1 MKRKRNTNTKT
12 IYGIS
17 LQDPLSWMES
27 MNSMKWNSFL
37 EKEESAF
44 EDLCKIAS
52 QETPISLIQK
62 ELESSIAPFQTPLLY
77 SQQTS
82 IQVYQKGSFT
92 YAWKTPAADHW
103 YDASDIYV
111 KDDSIYTIEE
121 IGNGAEIYALRKRSL
136 KTNTI
141 KWEIK
146 GVAPFLSITNTH
158 CYFLLAKNTLVYYKL
173 CCVNLDG
180 KDYKTLYTEEDYR
193 YNLDLHGKYLRRQSG
208 EKQDAFE
215 IHGTNLK
222 TLDGISLESR
232 RFTFD
237 ISGKTYT
244 TDPSIESYNS
254 YYNIL
259 VKKHK
264 GIRTIYQDGKKLWEG
279 IGQILF
285 DPFSGPW
292 TRIVQPGYPV
302 IWWKIGTPIPSPK
315 PVLYFETEKRK
326 IPTILVKDSS
336 IPTKNLL
343 VIGYGAYG
351 MPTPLNTARWKPLLQ
366 RGWAIGIGLWRGGGD
381 HTPYWEDI
389 GRTKG
394 REDVLLDSEE
404 VVRELQKK
412 LSLSPDSTLLYGRS
426 AGGLWAGGLMA
437 KFPDKTLA
445 LGSYMEVP
453 YLDVIHTTLNRELPL
468 TNIETD
474 EFGLPEQRIS
484 DLRSMI
490 EWSPIDLLKQTRKE
504 KTSFQLLRTSEHDS
518 EVFPYESAKWVSL
531 WNQKNSKR
539 KAWLALDKN
548 QGHFVSGSS
557 ALFQQATDISILLF
571 LFRKNRSNRYKMA
584 NRKTMNRRNRKNTRK
599 ASRKNRKNTRKN
611 RK

>member
-1 MKRKRNTNTKT
+1 
-12 IYGIS
+12 
-17 LQDPLSWMES
+17 
-27 MNSMKWNSFL
+27 
-37 EKEESAF
+37 
-44 EDLCKIAS
+44 
-52 QETPISLIQK
+52 
-62 ELESSIAPFQTPLLY
+62 
-77 SQQTS
+77 
-82 IQVYQKGSFT
+82 
-92 YAWKTPAADHW
+92 
-103 YDASDIYV
+103 
-111 KDDSIYTIEE
+111 
-121 IGNGAEIYALRKRSL
+121 
-136 KTNTI
+136 
-141 KWEIK
+141 
-146 GVAPFLSITNTH
+146 
-158 CYFLLAKNTLVYYKL
+158 
-173 CCVNLDG
+173 
-180 KDYKTLYTEEDYR
+180 
-193 YNLDLHGKYLRRQSG
+193 
-208 EKQDAFE
+208 
-215 IHGTNLK
+215 
-222 TLDGISLESR
+222 
-232 RFTFD
+232 
-237 ISGKTYT
+237 
-244 TDPSIESYNS
+244 
-254 YYNIL
+254 
-259 VKKHK
+259 
-264 GIRTIYQDGKKLWEG
+264 
-279 IGQILF
+279 
-285 DPFSGPW
+285 
-292 TRIVQPGYPV
+292 
-302 IWWKIGTPIPSPK
+302 
-315 PVLYFETEKRK
+315 
-326 IPTILVKDSS
+326 
-336 IPTKNLL
+336 
-343 VIGYGAYG
+343 

-437 KFPDKTLA
+437 KFPDLTLA

-490 EWSPIDLLKQTRKE
+490 KWSPIDLLKQTRKE
-504 KTSFQLLRTSEHDS
+504 KSSFQLLRTSEHDS